1 MLKKDEE
8 DQSKKELLDVLQR
21 NIDYMKNL
29 VVKTIELAQLNTQKK
44 GLKLEDVNIDE
55 IIQKIIKS
63 KKAIIEKMGINIQYI
78 SKCKKPVLGNKL
90 ALEELIT
97 NIIENSIKYNKKDGT
112 IKIETTKDNNYLKA
126 MIKDSGIGMTKI
138 QIDQIFNEFYKA
150 DESRHNFE
158 SSGLGMTI
166 AKRIVDLHH
175 GKIWVESEGLNKGTT
190 VYFTLH
196 LKI

>member
-1 MLKKDEE
+1 
-8 DQSKKELLDVLQR
+8 
-21 NIDYMKNL
+21 MKNL